1 MRIPLHRLVLAASAL
16 TLLLGAVAPASASAS
31 AEASPAPASHTLP
44 ASTRFYVDPYG
55 DAARQAVTDLLHRD
69 FEGAESMA
77 KLASWPEAAWF
88 TNGTPEQVES
98 RVRDLVRRA
107 ERTRTVPVLVAY
119 DIPLRDCSQ
128 YSSGGARSDA
138 EYQAWISAFARGIG
152 RSKAVVILEPDGLAN
167 LPSDCGP
174 GSDPTGAIT
183 TRRYADLNHAIDAL
197 ERQPNSVVYLDAG
210 NSHWR
215 SVGDAAQRLLQAG
228 VTRTQGFSLNV
239 SNYLATDLS
248 THYGT
253 WVSQC
258 LWFATKGPDWAKGHP
273 DWCASQYYSP
283 AAPNDGQ
290 PGNAVNVDDPA
301 TWHWTDLWFRQ
312 NVGTPPAQVLTHLV
326 VDTGRDGRGAWTPPA
341 GKYSGDP
348 QTWCNAPGRGIGARP
363 TANTRVPLVDAYLWI
378 KTVGQSDGECNRSI
392 PGGTIDPEYG
402 VVDPAAGVWWPE
414 QAKSLVRNAA
424 PALEFNT
431 GLR

>member
-1 MRIPLHRLVLAASAL
+1 MRIPLHRSVLAASAL
-16 TLLLGAVAPASASAS
+16 TLLLGAVTPASA
-31 AEASPAPASHTLP
+31 AEAGSHTLP
-44 ASTRFYVDPYG
+44 ANTRFYVDPDS
-55 DAARQAVTDLLHRD
+55 DAAHQAVTDLIHRD
-69 FEGAESMA
+69 FEGAKSMA

-88 TNGTPEQVES
+88 TDGTPEQVES

-174 GSDPTGAIT
+174 DSDPTGAIT
-183 TRRYADLNHAIDAL
+183 TGRYADLNHAIDAL

-215 SVGDAAQRLLQAG
+215 SVGDVAQRLLQAG

-248 THYGT
+248 THFGT
-253 WVSQC
+253 WVSHC

-290 PGNAVNVDDPA
+290 PGNAVNVDDPS
-301 TWHWTDLWFRQ
+301 TWHWTDLWFQQ
-312 NVGTPPAQVLTHLV
+312 NVAAPPAQELTHLV

-363 TANTRVPLVDAYLWI
+363 TADTRVPLVDAYLWI

-414 QAKSLVRNAA
+414 QAKSLARNAA

-431 GLR
+431 ALR